1 MGTIKQGILGGFS
14 GKVGTVVGGSWKG
27 ISYMRGRAQSVKNPR
42 TEAQMEQRSKFA
54 LTLSFLKPITSY
66 VRVGYK
72 TYANKQT
79 EFNAAMSYI
88 CLNAITGT
96 YPNYAL
102 DFSLAL
108 VSRGNLTSAANA
120 TATAASGKINFSWS
134 DNSGA
139 GDAQNTD
146 LAMPLAFNKDKG
158 EAVFNTASNTRASE
172 SAELN
177 LPADWVGDKVEVYIG
192 FVSADGKSVANS
204 VYLGEKTVV

>member
-14 GKVGTVVGGSWKG
+14 GKVVTVVGGSWKG

-66 VRVGYK
+66 LRVGYK

-79 EFNAAMSYI
+79 EFNAALSYL

-108 VSRGNLTSAANA
+108 VSRGNLTPAANA
-120 TATAASGKINFSWS
+120 SAAIAGGVLTFTWI
-134 DNSGA
+134 DNSGEGNA
-139 GDAQNTD
+139 LTTD

-158 EAVFNTASNTRASE
+158 EAVFSTAA
-172 SAELN
+172 
-177 LPADWVGDKVEVYIG
+177 
-192 FVSADGKSVANS
+192 ANRDA
-204 VYLGEKTVV
+204 

>member
-27 ISYMRGRAQSVKNPR
+27 ISYMRGRAQSIKNPR

-54 LTLSFLKPITSY
+54 LTLEFLKPITAY
-66 VRVGYK
+66 VRTGYK
-72 TYANKQT
+72 TYAHRQT

-96 YPNYAL
+96 YPDYAL

-108 VSRGNLTSAANA
+108 VSRGGLA
-120 TATAASGKINFSWS
+120 TAKNAACTAAGGKITVTWT
-134 DNSGA
+134 DNSGEGNA
-139 GDAQNTD
+139 LATD

-158 EAVFNTASNTRASE
+158 EAVFNTAAATRDITTV
-172 SAELN
+172 ELN
-177 LPADWVGDKVEVYIG
+177 LPADWIGDKIETYIG
-192 FVSADGKSVANS
+192 FVSADGKQVANS
-204 VYLGEKTVV
+204 VYLGEKTVA